1 MNSIFVTHVSSWQL
15 TSELRKKC
23 CGTPKSWI
31 WRGRFYSLLYCL
43 CMCVYVYIYI
53 YIFISGPF
61 WWFLRLLTIT
71 QRKLSTIPL
80 LERTGIYS
88 HGSHIKSSRS
98 QYRQCSIITLQV
110 PELPK
115 ITVIYLESGQVCCME
130 PRVCE
135 LLLRLRTT
143 WKGQSALS
151 LPPPVNSTDHSL
163 LWPTAIPQ
171 GSLTRF

>member
-1 MNSIFVTHVSSWQL
+1 MNSISVTHMSSWQL

-23 CGTPKSWI
+23 CGTPKSVDTAWEI
-31 WRGRFYSLLYCL
+31 LPTAYCF
-43 CMCVYVYIYI
+43 YIYI
-53 YIFISGPF
+53 YFFISGPF

-71 QRKLSTIPL
+71 QRKLSTVPL

-88 HGSHIKSSRS
+88 HRSHTKSTRS

-115 ITVIYLESGQVCCME
+115 ITVIYLESGQACCME
-130 PRVCE
+130 PQACV
-135 LLLRLRTT
+135 LLLRLQAT
-143 WKGQSALS
+143 WKGQSAMS
-151 LPPPVNSTDHSL
+151 LPRPGNSTDHSL